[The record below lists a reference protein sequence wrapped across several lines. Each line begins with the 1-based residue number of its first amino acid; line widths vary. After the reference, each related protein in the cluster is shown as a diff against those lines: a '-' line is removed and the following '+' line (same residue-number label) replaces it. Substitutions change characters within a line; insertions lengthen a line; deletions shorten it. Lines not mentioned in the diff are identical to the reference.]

1 MASVNKVILIGRLT
15 KDPDKRSTPSGLIVV
30 DMGLAM
36 NNKFKAK
43 DGTQREEVTFVSV
56 TVWGKT
62 GELCAEYL
70 RKGSMCFI
78 EGRLKLDEW
87 EKDGQKRSKLT
98 VVAETVQ
105 FLDQRK
111 GESSEHQ
118 GEARRPSSVPSNPV
132 AQAELPRTPAGDVQD
147 IDGEIPF

>member
-15 KDPDKRSTPSGLIVV
+15 RDPEKRSTPGGMIVV
-30 DMGLAM
+30 EMGLAM
-36 NNKFKAK
+36 NNKYKAK
-43 DGTQREEVTFVSV
+43 DGSQREEVTFVGV

-70 RKGSMCFI
+70 RKGSSCYV

-98 VVAETVQ
+98 VVAEAVQ

-111 GESSEHQ
+111 GEASEPH
-118 GEARRPSSVPSNPV
+118 GEARRPSSVPGKPV
-132 AQAELPRTPAGDVQD
+132 AQAELQVD
-147 IDGEIPF
+147 IGPDDDSSIPF